1 MAVATRSPR
10 GWARRR
16 ARQERRARR
25 SPSRRRTVG
34 GLKVAVTVFI
44 GIPLAVLG
52 AVLAALALLLYGAL
66 PGTVPVQNERV
77 VSIPS
82 VVYDAEGQ
90 RIADFREFELTLPI
104 EPDDVPEV
112 LEEAVVAAEDQHFW
126 EHDGL
131 DVEGLFRAA
140 FTNTVEGELVQ
151 GGSTITQQLVKN
163 RFLDSERTFT
173 RKLNEAVLAVRME
186 RQLSKDEILF
196 EYLDTTYFGGG
207 AYGVGGAAQTYFRKP
222 VNELTASEAAL
233 LAGIVPAPSN
243 LGPRTDAAA
252 AEERRVAVLEAM
264 HEEGYLTDEEFEEA
278 VAERLWWAG
287 FGLPDEGEPATVIY
301 PPVESGGGAHPYFV
315 DYVRQHL
322 VDRYGAEKV
331 FRGGLRVETTLD
343 PALQEAAVAAVATQ
357 LEGTEAP
364 VDMSLVSIDP
374 ATGHVRAFVGG
385 RDWSA
390 SQVNLALGGSLGM
403 QPGSSFKPFVL
414 ASALE
419 RGMDP
424 STVYPA
430 PSSWR
435 VPDCV
440 GDQCTISN
448 YGASGYGSMSLDRA
462 TRSSVNTVYGQL
474 IHDVGSPTVVDT
486 ATRLGVTS
494 LDPTVDYGVSLAL
507 GSAEVSPLDMASAYS
522 VFANHG
528 TRAQTTPVLR
538 VTTPDGTVLEDNTA
552 VLGERVLH
560 AAVADTVT
568 DVLTGVV
575 TSGTGTNA
583 AIDRPAA
590 GKTGTAEDYKAAWF
604 VGYTPQLATAVWMG
618 HSDEPR
624 PLHDIGGY
632 SDVTGG
638 SLPAKAWGAF
648 MAVAHIGLPVI
659 EFTPPGALPPPEGVL
674 TVDSAADR
682 RSADGPA
689 VSCGA
694 GPLCGRPPPVVA
706 GTPEAEDEDAEAEDE
721 EPGGSDTQTDEEPD
735 AASDAES
742 GGET

>member
-1 MAVATRSPR
+1 MAVTTRPPRGSSRRRERLERKQSRSPL
-10 GWARRR
+10 
-16 ARQERRARR
+16 
-25 SPSRRRTVG
+25 RRRTVG
-34 GLKVAVTVFI
+34 GIKVAVTVFV

-52 AVLAALALLLYGAL
+52 AIIAALALLLYGAL

-82 VVYDAEGQ
+82 VVYDADGSQ
-90 RIADFREFELTLPI
+90 IADFREFDLTVPI
-104 EPDDVPEV
+104 EADDIPSV
-112 LEEAVVAAEDQHFW
+112 LAEAVVAAEDQHFW

-186 RQLSKDEILF
+186 RELSKDDILF
-196 EYLDTTYFGGG
+196 EYLDTTYFGAG
-207 AYGVGGAAQTYFRKP
+207 AYGVGAAAETYFRKP

-233 LAGIVPAPSN
+233 LAGIIPAPSS
-243 LGPRTDAAA
+243 LGPRADAAS
-252 AEERRVAVLEAM
+252 AEERRVAVLESM
-264 HEEGYLTDEEFEEA
+264 HGLDYLSDQELEDAT
-278 VAERLWWAG
+278 AERLWWAG
-287 FGLPDEGEPATVIY
+287 FGLPGEDEAATVIW

-315 DYVRQHL
+315 DYVRQYL
-322 VDRYGAEKV
+322 VDRYGAERV

-343 PALQEAAVAAVATQ
+343 PTLQGAALASVSAQ
-357 LEGTEAP
+357 LEGTDAP
-364 VDMSLVSIDP
+364 VDMSLVSIEP
-374 ATGHVRAFVGG
+374 GTGYVRALVGG

-414 ASALE
+414 AAALE
-419 RGMDP
+419 RGIDP
-424 STVYPA
+424 SAVYPA

-435 VPDCV
+435 VPDCI

-448 YGASGYGSMSLDRA
+448 YAGSGYGSITLDRA

-474 IHDVGSPTVVDT
+474 IHEVGSPTVVDL
-486 ATRLGVTS
+486 ASRLGVTS

-528 TRAQTTPVLR
+528 VRSQTTPVLR
-538 VTTPDGTVLEDNTA
+538 VLDPDGTVLEDNTS
-552 VLGERVLH
+552 VLGERVVH

-568 DVLTGVV
+568 GVLTGVV
-575 TSGTGTNA
+575 ASGTGTNA

-590 GKTGTAEDYKAAWF
+590 GKTGTAEDYQAAWF

-624 PLHDIGGY
+624 PLHGIGGY
-632 SDVTGG
+632 ADVTGG

-648 MAVAHIGLPVI
+648 MSAAHADLPVV
-659 EFTPPGALPPPEGVL
+659 EFTPPGPLPPPDGSL
-674 TVDSAADR
+674 RVDSAGSR
-682 RSADGPA
+682 KSVTGPPI
-689 VSCGA
+689 SCGG
-694 GPLCGRPPPVVA
+694 GPLCGRPAPVAAA
-706 GTPEAEDEDAEAEDE
+706 GSSDAGADSTDPDSSDKSDATDKTD
-721 EPGGSDTQTDEEPD
+721 EPG
-735 AASDAES
+735 ASAEG
-742 GGET
+742 GGEP